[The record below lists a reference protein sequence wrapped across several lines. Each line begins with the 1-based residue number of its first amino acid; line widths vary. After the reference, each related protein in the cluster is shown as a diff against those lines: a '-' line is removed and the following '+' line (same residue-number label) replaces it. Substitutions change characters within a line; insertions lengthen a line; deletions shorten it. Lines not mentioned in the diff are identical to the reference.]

1 MCGRYSLFNDKEIVD
16 IAQIIQE
23 VESRYGTAV
32 NTGEIYPTNLAP
44 VLIGGDVHPEPARWG
59 FPKFNGSGVIIN
71 ARAETAVE
79 KPTFKTS
86 LLTRRCAVPT
96 TGFYDWDKDKRKL
109 RFNRPDTP
117 VLWLAGLYND
127 FAGERR
133 FVILTTAANASMRAV
148 HDRMPVILSA
158 DALSAWTSDTDIAL
172 SVLQAAQPFLCHSDK

>member
-1 MCGRYSLFNDKEIVD
+1 M
-16 IAQIIQE
+16 
-23 VESRYGTAV
+23 
-32 NTGEIYPTNLAP
+32 
-44 VLIGGDVHPEPARWG
+44 
-59 FPKFNGSGVIIN
+59 
-71 ARAETAVE
+71 
-79 KPTFKTS
+79 
-86 LLTRRCAVPT
+86 TRRCAVPT
-96 TGFYDWDKDKRKL
+96 TGFYEWDKDKRKL

-172 SVLQAAQPFLCHSDK
+172 SVLQAAQPFLCHSAK

>member
-71 ARAETAVE
+71 VNGEVIGLVMQDYGNEDQPIDPPLRRADNGLLRMGQGQTQAPVQPAGYAGAVAGRAIQR
-79 KPTFKTS
+79 FCGRTS
-86 LLTRRCAVPT
+86 ICHSNHGRERLHAGRS
-96 TGFYDWDKDKRKL
+96 
-109 RFNRPDTP
+109 RPD
-117 VLWLAGLYND
+117 AGHSV
-127 FAGERR
+127 GGR
-133 FVILTTAANASMRAV
+133 FVRL
-148 HDRMPVILSA
+148 D
-158 DALSAWTSDTDIAL
+158 
-172 SVLQAAQPFLCHSDK
+172 F

>member
-32 NTGEIYPTNLAP
+32 NTGEIYPTNLVP

-71 ARAETAVE
+71 ARAETAAE

-96 TGFYDWDKDKRKL
+96 TGFTNGTR
-109 RFNRPDTP
+109 T
-117 VLWLAGLYND
+117 
-127 FAGERR
+127 
-133 FVILTTAANASMRAV
+133 NASSGSTGRI
-148 HDRMPVILSA
+148 RRCCGWPGYTTILRENVG
-158 DALSAWTSDTDIAL
+158 LS
-172 SVLQAAQPFLCHSDK
+172 F

>member
-71 ARAETAVE
+71 ARAETAAE

-96 TGFYDWDKDKRKL
+96 TGFYEWDKDKRKL
-109 RFNRPDTP
+109 RFNRPDT
-117 VLWLAGLYND
+117 AGAV
-127 FAGERR
+127 AGRAIQRFCGRTSVCHSNHGRERLHAGRSRPDAGHSVGGR
-133 FVILTTAANASMRAV
+133 FVRL
-148 HDRMPVILSA
+148 D
-158 DALSAWTSDTDIAL
+158 
-172 SVLQAAQPFLCHSDK
+172 F